1 MAMTKQACATRMEE
15 LKDAITAY
23 AKLLVED
30 GAAIQSGQ
38 ELVVQCPVEAYEFG
52 RLVVEQAYAAG
63 VGHVTMIWGDEP
75 LARLD
80 YLNCPVSYFETVPSW
95 KREQLNSLAEKGA
108 AFLFIAGSDPMALA
122 GIDPAKPAAV
132 SRARNSQCSSFRD
145 GMDFGRN
152 VWCIAGVPVKAW
164 ATTVFS
170 DVSEDEAMVKLWEA
184 ILAVSRSLTGDP
196 HKNWEEHNARFN
208 RNLELLNSYKF
219 DRLRYSSSNGT
230 NLTLGLTKKHVW
242 EGGAATTVSG
252 TRFFPNIPTEEVFTT
267 PDRMRANGKV
277 FSALPLVR
285 NGVTIKDF
293 WFEFKD
299 GHVVDFGAAQGEEV
313 LKSILDTDEGA
324 KYLGECALI
333 SKFTPI
339 RQSGVL
345 FYNTLYDENAS
356 CHLAIGTG
364 FPECYEGGLDMSPE
378 ELLECGVN
386 KSHTHVDF
394 MIGSDDLNIVGITAN
409 DEEVPVFIDGSWAWD
424 DQA

>member
-122 GIDPAKPAAV
+122 GIDPAKPAAA

-184 ILAVSRSLTGDP
+184 ILAVSRSLTGIP
-196 HKNWEEHNARFN
+196 TRIGKSITLVLIETLSFLIAISSIGCGIVLLTAPILRLVLPRSMFGKAALLLLSLEHASFPTFLPRKSLQHLTACVPTARFS
-208 RNLELLNSYKF
+208 RHY
-219 DRLRYSSSNGT
+219 R
-230 NLTLGLTKKHVW
+230 W
-242 EGGAATTVSG
+242 
-252 TRFFPNIPTEEVFTT
+252 
-267 PDRMRANGKV
+267 
-277 FSALPLVR
+277 
-285 NGVTIKDF
+285 
-293 WFEFKD
+293 
-299 GHVVDFGAAQGEEV
+299 
-313 LKSILDTDEGA
+313 
-324 KYLGECALI
+324 
-333 SKFTPI
+333 
-339 RQSGVL
+339 
-345 FYNTLYDENAS
+345 
-356 CHLAIGTG
+356 
-364 FPECYEGGLDMSPE
+364 
-378 ELLECGVN
+378 
-386 KSHTHVDF
+386 
-394 MIGSDDLNIVGITAN
+394 
-409 DEEVPVFIDGSWAWD
+409 
-424 DQA
+424 